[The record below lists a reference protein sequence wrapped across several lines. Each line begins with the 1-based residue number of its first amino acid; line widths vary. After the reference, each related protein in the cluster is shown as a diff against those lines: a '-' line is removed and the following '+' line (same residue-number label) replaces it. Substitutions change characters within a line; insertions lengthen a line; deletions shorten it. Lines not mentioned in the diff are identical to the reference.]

1 MFISNHRYG
10 VVGLKLAVE
19 SIIVRSGVVAVQ
31 NVVDYLLFAD
41 STTCPLLKEH
51 CLAYFLVRTDDIFM
65 TKSITKLRESGK
77 ISFMVLAA
85 VLNNEHALHYS
96 ERDDSNYSSLSV
108 EQLRRKLFKK
118 GLELDGSKKMLLA
131 RLREQRII
139 ERGCKT
145 V

>member
-1 MFISNHRYG
+1 
-10 VVGLKLAVE
+10 
-19 SIIVRSGVVAVQ
+19 
-31 NVVDYLLFAD
+31 
-41 STTCPLLKEH
+41 
-51 CLAYFLVRTDDIFM
+51 M